1 MDYSENNDL
10 SLYIHVPFCASKCLY
25 CDFLSFSDKNAYFE
39 DYKKAV
45 INEIKSFTNKQKYKV
60 NTIFIGGGTPSL
72 MSENFICDI
81 LECIY
86 NNFHITN
93 NAEITIE
100 TNPATVDKK
109 KANCFK
115 KAGINRVSIGLQAW
129 QNHILKIIGRIH
141 TRDQFLECFNI
152 MRNAGFDNINIDI
165 MFSLPKQSEND
176 WEETVENIL
185 VLEPEHVS
193 AYSLIIEE
201 KTPFYKLYEE
211 NKLDVVSDDID
222 RNMYEFVKKKL
233 KENGYIHYEISNF
246 AKNGF
251 ECRHNIV
258 YWKRKEYAGFGLGA
272 HSFINGKRYSNTINI
287 DEYIKFNY
295 IAETEKIGLRDSY
308 AEFMFLGLR
317 MIEGIERKSFKNE
330 FGIDIDNVYK
340 NEIEKNIKN
349 GLLTDKNGVIKL
361 TNKGIDLSNVVFA
374 EFL

>member
-1 MDYSENNDL
+1 MNYSESKDL

-25 CDFLSFSDKNAYFE
+25 CDFLSFSDKKAYFE
-39 DYKKAV
+39 DYQKAI
-45 INEIKSFTNKQKYKV
+45 INEIKSFENKQKYKV

-72 MSENFICDI
+72 MSENFICNI

-93 NAEITIE
+93 NVEITIE

-129 QNHILKIIGRIH
+129 QNNILRKLGRIH

-152 MRNAGFDNINIDI
+152 MRNTGFDNINIDI
-165 MFSLPKQSEND
+165 MFSLPEQSEND
-176 WEETVENIL
+176 WKETVENVLI
-185 VLEPEHVS
+185 LEPEHIS

-201 KTPFYKLYEE
+201 GTPFYKLYKE
-211 NKLDVVSDDID
+211 NKLDIVSDDID
-222 RNMYEFVKKKL
+222 RNMYETVKKKL

-246 AKNGF
+246 AKNSF

-258 YWKRKEYAGFGLGA
+258 YWKRKEYVGFGLGA
-272 HSFINGKRYSNTINI
+272 HSFINGERYSNTRDIN
-287 DEYIKFNY
+287 EYIKFNY
-295 IAETEKIGLRDSY
+295 RLETEKVSLKDSY

-317 MIEGIERKSFKNE
+317 MIEGIERKNFKNE

-340 NEIEKNIKN
+340 NEIEKNVKS
-349 GLLTDKNGVIKL
+349 GLLTDKSGVIRL
-361 TNKGIDLSNVVFA
+361 TDKGIDLSNVVFA

>member
-100 TNPATVDKK
+100 TNPVTVDKK

-129 QNHILKIIGRIH
+129 QNNILKIIGRIH

>member
-100 TNPATVDKK
+100 TNPVTVDKK

-129 QNHILKIIGRIH
+129 QNNILKIIGRIH
-141 TRDQFLECFNI
+141 T
-152 MRNAGFDNINIDI
+152 
-165 MFSLPKQSEND
+165 
-176 WEETVENIL
+176 
-185 VLEPEHVS
+185 
-193 AYSLIIEE
+193 
-201 KTPFYKLYEE
+201 
-211 NKLDVVSDDID
+211 
-222 RNMYEFVKKKL
+222 
-233 KENGYIHYEISNF
+233 
-246 AKNGF
+246 
-251 ECRHNIV
+251 
-258 YWKRKEYAGFGLGA
+258 
-272 HSFINGKRYSNTINI
+272 
-287 DEYIKFNY
+287 
-295 IAETEKIGLRDSY
+295 RDSY

>member
-1 MDYSENNDL
+1 
-10 SLYIHVPFCASKCLY
+10 
-25 CDFLSFSDKNAYFE
+25 
-39 DYKKAV
+39 
-45 INEIKSFTNKQKYKV
+45 
-60 NTIFIGGGTPSL
+60 
-72 MSENFICDI
+72 
-81 LECIY
+81 
-86 NNFHITN
+86 
-93 NAEITIE
+93 
-100 TNPATVDKK
+100 
-109 KANCFK
+109 
-115 KAGINRVSIGLQAW
+115 
-129 QNHILKIIGRIH
+129 
-141 TRDQFLECFNI
+141 
-152 MRNAGFDNINIDI
+152 
-165 MFSLPKQSEND
+165 
-176 WEETVENIL
+176 
-185 VLEPEHVS
+185 
-193 AYSLIIEE
+193 
-201 KTPFYKLYEE
+201 
-211 NKLDVVSDDID
+211 
-222 RNMYEFVKKKL
+222 MYEFVKKKL